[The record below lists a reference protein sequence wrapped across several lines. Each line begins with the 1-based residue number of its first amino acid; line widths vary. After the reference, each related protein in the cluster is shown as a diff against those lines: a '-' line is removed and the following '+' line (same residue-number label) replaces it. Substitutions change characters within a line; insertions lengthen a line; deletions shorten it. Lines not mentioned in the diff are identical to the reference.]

1 MFSQRALPNC
11 PQIKVFWFILVAVIA
26 STHIPFGSSVVY
38 AATSPK
44 SGACQKVFAEV
55 LNADQ
60 VYIALQYGVVK
71 AATDYVAS
79 NSLSN
84 RLHYNGSFITAIEAA
99 TTELNFAIKNPRCYP
114 VKNIKGY
121 LANVKSNLKQIANI
135 YTANVNGQLVGD
147 PQKMTTFKPVGL
159 LK

>member
-1 MFSQRALPNC
+1 MTSDSLRSLLPLSRFRG
-11 PQIKVFWFILVAVIA
+11 IVVSLILGACLLPLIA
-26 STHIPFGSSVVY
+26 TPAD
-38 AATSPK
+38 AATTKLPV
-44 SGACQKVFAEV
+44 ACQKVFAEV
-55 LNADQ
+55 VNADK

-84 RLHYNGSFITAIEAA
+84 RLLYNDSFIKAIQAA
-99 TTELNFAIKNPRCYP
+99 SAELNIAIKNPKCYP
-114 VKNIKGY
+114 VKNITGY

>member
-1 MFSQRALPNC
+1 M
-11 PQIKVFWFILVAVIA
+11 VAVIA
-26 STHIPFGSSVVY
+26 LTLIPLGSSVVY

-44 SGACQKVFAEV
+44 SVACQKVFTEV
-55 LNADQ
+55 VNADK

-84 RLHYNGSFITAIEAA
+84 RLLYNDSFIKAIQAA
-99 TTELNFAIKNPRCYP
+99 TTELNFAIKSPKCYP
-114 VKNIKGY
+114 AKNIKGY
-121 LANVKSNLKQIANI
+121 LANVKTNLKQIANI
-135 YTANVNGQLVGD
+135 QTANVNGQLVGD